1 MSATLRVSDFA
12 ENKTLFSSP
21 PPVIHIAARQH
32 PVTIHFNRRTVSDYV
47 TEAIRKTTKIHTRLP
62 PGGILVFL
70 TGQNEIMG
78 VCRKLEAKFGLRSIE
93 EKRRRRGLPLSGLDK
108 SIDSEETPNNNR
120 NVFAAQGMPGVIGRH
135 SFRLLVFSGC

>member
-21 PPVIHIAARQH
+21 PPVIHIGVRQH

-47 TEAIRKTTKIHTRLP
+47 TEAVKKTIKIHTRLP

-70 TGQNEIMG
+70 TGQNEITG
-78 VCRKLEAKFGLRSIE
+78 VCRKLEARFRRRLIE
-93 EKRRRRGLPLSGLDK
+93 GNRRRRGLPPSGLDK
-108 SIDSEETPNNNR
+108 SNEYEETLNNNR
-120 NVFAAQGMPGVIGRH
+120 NVSIAQGMLGGLLPVIH
-135 SFRLLVFSGC
+135 FID

>member
-21 PPVIHIAARQH
+21 PPVIHVGVRQH

-47 TEAIRKTTKIHTRLP
+47 AEAIKKTTKIHTRLP

-70 TGQNEIMG
+70 TGQNEIMD
-78 VCRKLEAKFGLRSIE
+78 VCRKLAAKFGMRSIE
-93 EKRRRRGLPLSGLDK
+93 ENRRRPSRPPSGSDK
-108 SIDSEETPNNNR
+108 STDYEGTSNNVR
-120 NVFAAQGMPGVIGRH
+120 IIQGMLGDH
-135 SFRLLVFSGC
+135 YHHALH